1 MNLIQ
6 KIKQIFSFNRTKRL
20 EPAKEINTEQSA
32 KITPKENVLLDLSK
46 ETVEAN
52 KSEKIKEI
60 LKAAGCKKEIFLRV
74 DDFESINTENLR
86 QVLILLTSLNLTKYE
101 LNVVLGQ
108 NIDLLYIQIDEI
120 KQNINILRA
129 YLKDE
134 DIIKNVIYTNPF
146 VLTESVEN
154 KVAIIKNIFSDIGLT
169 LKEQAYI
176 LDENSNVLSLG
187 EQLLNESIEF
197 LRQVCKTKT
206 KTKQLLIAEPGVI
219 GITDANTLKQFIE

>member
-6 KIKQIFSFNRTKRL
+6 KIKQILGFNKTKRL
-20 EPAKEINTEQSA
+20 EAAKETNTNQTKKTIS
-32 KITPKENVLLDLSK
+32 KENILVDLNK
-46 ETVEAN
+46 ETVEAT

-74 DDFESINTENLR
+74 DKFENIDTENLR
-86 QVLILLTSLNLTKYE
+86 QVLILLTNLNLTKYE

-120 KQNINILRA
+120 NHNVNMLRA

-134 DIIKNVIYTNPF
+134 NILKNIIYTNPF
-146 VLTESVEN
+146 VLTEDVEN
-154 KVAIIKNIFSDIGLT
+154 KVAIIKNIFSDMGLT

-187 EQLLNESIEF
+187 EQLLNESMNF
-197 LRQVCKTKT
+197 LKQVCKTKT